1 MEEKRI
7 KLHSRD
13 GINNWLE
20 YYGDS
25 TYILHSELDHIR
37 CGYADDSMKEIQF
50 VDPPGGPFMS
60 VGSELMEADNAVI
73 KSIRHIKGKGF
84 AITFA

>member
-1 MEEKRI
+1 MGEERI

-20 YYGDS
+20 HHEDN

-37 CGYADDSMKEIQF
+37 CGYTDNSMKDIQF

-60 VGSELMEADNAVI
+60 VGSELMEADNAII
-73 KSIRHIKGKGF
+73 KSIRHIEGKGF
-84 AITFA
+84 AITLS

>member
-1 MEEKRI
+1 MDKI
-7 KLHSRD
+7 ILHSRD
-13 GINNWLE
+13 GIKNWLE
-20 YYGDS
+20 HHEEK

-37 CGYADDSMKEIQF
+37 CGYADDSMREIQF

-73 KSIRHIKGKGF
+73 KSIRHIEGKGF
-84 AITFA
+84 AITLT

>member
-1 MEEKRI
+1 MDKI
-7 KLHSRD
+7 TLHSRD
-13 GINNWLE
+13 NINNWLE
-20 YYGDS
+20 HYKDK

-37 CGYADDSMKEIQF
+37 CGYTDNSMKDIQF

-73 KSIRHIKGKGF
+73 KSIRYIEGKGF